1 MKSLKDRWHE
11 WKEKEEKYSS
21 LINKIQYWEIKEEA
35 EDQKNVEMAVYN
47 IIKRKEKER
56 RGDEGKKERKK
67 KEIEQITLEHY
78 CDF

>member
-1 MKSLKDRWHE
+1 M
-11 WKEKEEKYSS
+11 
-21 LINKIQYWEIKEEA
+21 INKIQYWEIKEEA